1 MNMTYTTTC
10 KYQLPCGWCELR
22 KMLCT
27 QNGGITITPYWSD
40 GTSGVVN
47 TAVECKEESDGNS
60 D

>member
-47 TAVECKEESDGNS
+47 TAVECKEENDG
-60 D
+60 